1 MTYPTYSVL
10 RMTSII
16 VAVATSCSAAFAECS
31 ITIPTATS
39 TASYGTLQLPVDA
52 NGDGKPDT
60 VSGSQLPS
68 YSSQF
73 FERQTAARVVM
84 RVPSSGLATTP
95 NSKYPRSELKE
106 NRTWNVNDGC
116 AAQAARVNIYDLPA
130 SGDIVIGQIHQEATT
145 PRPPVELHYTNG
157 TIHADVLQKNTT
169 ESGSPRTRLTIKTGI
184 PTHQFFSYSIT
195 LEKGGLLRV
204 TVNDKS
210 QTTYLDSSFDNS
222 KLYFK
227 AGNYT
232 QDTNGGS
239 SVGFEGLSI
248 KHN

>member
-1 MTYPTYSVL
+1 MTRSTL
-10 RMTSII
+10 RMLS
-16 VAVATSCSAAFAECS
+16 VAVLTGAAIFGPAAYAECS
-31 ITIPTATS
+31 IAIPTSTS
-39 TASYGTLQLPVDA
+39 TSSYGTLQLPVDA

-60 VSGSQLPS
+60 ISGSQLSS

-73 FERQTAARVVM
+73 FERQTAARIVM
-84 RVPSSGLATTP
+84 RVPTSGLSTTP

-106 NRTWNVNDGC
+106 NRTWNVDDGC

-157 TIHADVLQKNTT
+157 MIHADVMKQNTT
-169 ESGSPRTRLTIKTGI
+169 ASGSPRTRLTIVSGI
-184 PTHQFFSYSIT
+184 PLKQWFSYSIT
-195 LEKGGLLRV
+195 LDKGGLLKV
-204 TVNDKS
+204 TVNGSS
-210 QTTYLDSSFDNS
+210 QTTYLDASFDSS

-232 QDTNGGS
+232 QDTGGGS

>member
-1 MTYPTYSVL
+1 MTRSTH
-10 RMTSII
+10 RMGSFALFLSG
-16 VAVATSCSAAFAECS
+16 AVVGVPAFAQCS
-31 ITIPTATS
+31 IPIPTSTS
-39 TASYGTLQLPVDA
+39 TSSYGTLQLPIDA

-60 VSGSQLPS
+60 VSGSQLS
-68 YSSQF
+68 GYSSQY
-73 FERQTAARVVM
+73 FERQTGARVVM
-84 RVPSSGLATTP
+84 RVPTSGLATTP

-157 TIHADVLQKNTT
+157 TIHADVMKQNTT
-169 ESGSPRTRLTIKTGI
+169 ASGSPRTRLTIVTGI
-184 PTHQFFSYSIT
+184 PLKQWFSYSIT
-195 LEKGGLLRV
+195 LDKGGLLKV
-204 TVNDKS
+204 TVNGSSK
-210 QTTYLDSSFDNS
+210 TTYLDASFDSS

-232 QDTNGGS
+232 QDTGGGS

-248 KHN
+248 RHN

>member
-1 MTYPTYSVL
+1 MLS
-10 RMTSII
+10 
-16 VAVATSCSAAFAECS
+16 VAVLTAAAIFGPAAYAECS
-31 ITIPTATS
+31 IAIPTSTS
-39 TASYGTLQLPVDA
+39 TSSYGTLQLPVDA
-52 NGDGKPDT
+52 NGDGKPDNI
-60 VSGSQLPS
+60 SGSQLSS

-73 FERQTAARVVM
+73 FERQTAARIVM
-84 RVPSSGLATTP
+84 RVPTSGLATTP

-106 NRTWNVNDGC
+106 NRTWNVDDGC

-157 TIHADVLQKNTT
+157 TIHADVMKQNTT
-169 ESGSPRTRLTIKTGI
+169 ASGSPRTRLTIVSGI
-184 PTHQFFSYSIT
+184 PLKQWFSYSIT
-195 LEKGGLLRV
+195 MEKGGLLKV
-204 TVNDKS
+204 TVNGSS
-210 QTTYLDSSFDNS
+210 QTTYLDASFDSS

-232 QDTNGGS
+232 QDTGGGS

>member
-1 MTYPTYSVL
+1 MTRSTH
-10 RMTSII
+10 RML
-16 VAVATSCSAAFAECS
+16 SAAVFAGVSICGPAAYAECS
-31 ITIPTATS
+31 IAIPTTTS
-39 TASYGTLQLPVDA
+39 TSSYATLQLPVDA

-60 VSGSQLPS
+60 ISGSQLPG

-73 FERQTAARVVM
+73 FERQTAARIVM
-84 RVPSSGLATTP
+84 RVPTSGLATTP

-106 NRTWNVNDGC
+106 NRTWNVDDGC

-157 TIHADVLQKNTT
+157 TIHADVMKKNTT
-169 ESGSPRTRLTIKTGI
+169 ESGSPRTRLNIVSGI
-184 PTHQFFSYSIT
+184 PLKQWFSYSIT

-204 TVNDKS
+204 TVNGKP
-210 QTTYLDSSFDNS
+210 QTTYLDASFDNS

-232 QDTNGGS
+232 QDTGGGS